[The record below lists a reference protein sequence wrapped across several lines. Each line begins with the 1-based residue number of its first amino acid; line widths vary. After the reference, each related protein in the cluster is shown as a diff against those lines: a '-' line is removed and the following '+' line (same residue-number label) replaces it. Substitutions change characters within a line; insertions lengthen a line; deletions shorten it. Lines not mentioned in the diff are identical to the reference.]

1 MSERTSGN
9 PLRRPRAAVAPS
21 LQPLGPSPARL
32 DRVSTGPTAEGYR
45 CLAMTDPG
53 DGSALLD
60 TAFEA
65 DTDRLTGTVVR
76 DGNAVTFM
84 PSGAQSYA
92 RRWELIENAE
102 RTIHLVTFSVI
113 NDDTSRR
120 LAEVVEAK
128 VRQGVDVVVVCD
140 DGALFTTGARGIIR
154 RMRSA
159 GAEVICY
166 EPPIRHLNVDFR
178 RRHKARQLLNR
189 ARRQFKRRF
198 HEKYLVVD
206 GAHAVLGGMNWG
218 TKYAM
223 GGEDPAAWRDTDCS
237 LEGPIVADVER
248 RFLGSLLYARAREEE
263 WKRRWERG
271 FDPRPV
277 FERAAAETARL
288 EEIMPGCFPHL
299 PPAGDVRLRYV
310 GHKPYDEQ
318 RLPLTNA
325 FVQAIQAAQ
334 RSIWWGCHGVRPPRI
349 LAESLAEAA
358 ARGVEVRL
366 ISNSKASSRS
376 LMGHGLLGWMYWECS
391 NHFRWLLEHGIH
403 VHLWERPGA
412 FHSKNFLVD
421 DELCAVGSYNVAN
434 GSSFHHTESAFFAYG
449 GSLPREI
456 RRQFEIDFA
465 DCHEL
470 ALDETRRPWRWADPF
485 RRGLHERNL
494 LVDRSLWPPALA
506 DDLGAGRFKWK
517 YGIPT
522 DW

>member
-1 MSERTSGN
+1 MDESTDTG
-9 PLRRPRAAVAPS
+9 AV
-21 LQPLGPSPARL
+21 L
-32 DRVSTGPTAEGYR
+32 DP
-45 CLAMTDPG
+45 
-53 DGSALLD
+53 
-60 TAFEA
+60 AFEA
-65 DTDRLTGTVVR
+65 ETDRLTRTVTR

-84 PSGAQSYA
+84 PSGGQSYA

-102 RTIHLVTFSVI
+102 RSIHLVTFSVI

-128 VRQGVDVVVVCD
+128 VRQGVEVVMVCD
-140 DGALFTTGARGIIR
+140 DAALYTTRARGIIR
-154 RMRSA
+154 RMRSS

-166 EPPIRHLNVDFR
+166 DPPFRHLNVDLR
-178 RRHKARQLLNR
+178 RRHKVRQLLNR

-206 GAHAVLGGMNWG
+206 GTDAVLGGMNWG

-237 LEGPIVADVER
+237 LTGPIVADVQR
-248 RFLGSLLYARAREEE
+248 RFLGSLLFARAREEE
-263 WKRRWERG
+263 WSRRWERG
-271 FDPRPV
+271 FDPRV
-277 FERAAAETARL
+277 VLERAAEETARL
-288 EEIMPGCFPHL
+288 EQIRPESFPPL
-299 PPAGDVRLRYV
+299 SPTGDVRLRYV
-310 GHKPYDEQ
+310 GHKPYDEEE
-318 RLPLTNA
+318 LPLTNA
-325 FVQAIQAAQ
+325 SVQAIRGAR

-376 LMGHGLLGWMYWECS
+376 LMGRGLLGWMYWECS
-391 NHFRWLLEHGIH
+391 NHFRWLLERGIH

-412 FHSKNFLVD
+412 FHSKNLLVD
-421 DELCAVGSYNVAN
+421 DEVCAIGSYNVAN
-434 GSSFHHTESAFFAYG
+434 GSAFHHTESAIFAYG
-449 GSLPREI
+449 GELPAEVK
-456 RRQFEIDFA
+456 RQFETDFA

-470 ALDETRRPWRWADPF
+470 ALEETRRPLSWADPF

-494 LVDRSLWPPALA
+494 LIDRSLWPPAVAA
-506 DDLGAGRFKWK
+506 DLDAGRFRWK

-522 DW
+522 EW

>member
-1 MSERTSGN
+1 MNEPVGLS
-9 PLRRPRAAVAPS
+9 AV
-21 LQPLGPSPARL
+21 R
-32 DRVSTGPTAEGYR
+32 
-45 CLAMTDPG
+45 DP
-53 DGSALLD
+53 
-60 TAFEA
+60 AFEA
-65 DTDRLTGTVVR
+65 ETDRLTGTVAR
-76 DGNAVTFM
+76 AGNAVTFM

-92 RRWELIENAE
+92 RRWELIEGAE

-128 VRQGVDVVVVCD
+128 VRQGVEVVVVCD
-140 DGALFTTGARGIIR
+140 DGALYTTRARGIIR

-166 EPPIRHLNVDFR
+166 ESPLRHVNVDLR
-178 RRHKARQLLNR
+178 RRHKVRQLLNR

-206 GAHAVLGGMNWG
+206 GTNAVLGGMNWG

-223 GGEDPAAWRDTDCS
+223 GGESPAAWRDTDCS
-237 LEGPIVADVER
+237 LTGPIVADVQR

-263 WKRRWERG
+263 WKRRWEWG
-271 FDPRPV
+271 FDPRAV
-277 FERAAAETARL
+277 FERAAEQTAQL
-288 EEIMPGCFPHL
+288 ERTRPECFPPL
-299 PPAGDVRLRYV
+299 SPTGDVRLRYV
-310 GHKPYDEQ
+310 GHKPYDEE

-325 FVQAIQAAQ
+325 FVQVIRAAQ
-334 RSIWWGCHGVRPPRI
+334 RTIWWGCHGVRPPRV
-349 LAESLAEAA
+349 LAECLAEAA

-391 NHFRWLLEHGIH
+391 NHFRWLLERGIH

-434 GSSFHHTESAFFAYG
+434 GSAFHHTESAIFAYG
-449 GSLPREI
+449 GALPAEV
-456 RRQFEIDFA
+456 RRQFELDFE

-470 ALDETRRPWRWADPF
+470 AFEETRRPWSWADPS

-494 LVDRSLWPPALA
+494 LVDRSLWTPALA
-506 DDLGAGRFKWK
+506 ADLDAGRFSWK

-522 DW
+522 EW